1 MSEIDDVTK
10 AAIEGMI
17 ADIAN
22 IIRMSED
29 NAIHLLFL
37 YLIGKDS
44 MIPDRIR
51 FYIKEHIEGLAR
63 DIGKSVD
70 ETKYIV
76 LKYLASK
83 VLESR
88 FAASESRPVS
98 ESRVS
103 TDVVDKYR
111 AELYSLYTAARSC
124 IEETTSII
132 DLLPWSRHLVDTM
145 NIWLSF
151 HRSNILGDLMRK
163 IPETTRSRALPSM
176 LSTRFE
182 VTPFSYVSKEC
193 LDVINRFLSEASRV
207 VLVSATKVGVN
218 RYVVGAARITS
229 ILSRA
234 MAKDGFY
241 LDRRSLIGLLHELY
255 INVSALI

>member
-10 AAIEGMI
+10 VAIEGMI

-37 YLIGKDS
+37 YLIGKDN

-51 FYIKEHIEGLAR
+51 FYIKEHIESLAR
-63 DIGKSVD
+63 EIGKSVD

-88 FAASESRPVS
+88 FVASESRPVS

-111 AELYSLYTAARSC
+111 TELYNLYTAARSC

-132 DLLPWSRHLVDTM
+132 DLLPWSRHLIDTM

-151 HRSNILGDLMRK
+151 HRSNILGDLLRK
-163 IPETTRSRALPSM
+163 IPETTRSRALPVLLGS
-176 LSTRFE
+176 RFE
-182 VTPFSYVSKEC
+182 VTPFSYVSRDCMESI
-193 LDVINRFLSEASRV
+193 LRFISEASRI
-207 VLVSATKVGVN
+207 VLAAAKLGVN
-218 RYVVGAARITS
+218 RYIVGAARIIS

-234 MAKDGFY
+234 TSKDGFY
-241 LDRRSLIGLLHELY
+241 IDRRSLVGLLYELY
-255 INVSALI
+255 VNVSALI